1 MRGLLVLDQV
11 GLMLAP
17 GELVGLI
24 GPNAAGK
31 TTLVRTLAGLRQP
44 DDGTVLF
51 DGTPIADLPRQI
63 LARRLAY
70 LPQAAVCHWPLT
82 VERLVG
88 PGRLPP
94 TNPWPRSG
102 PGDQRAIDA
111 TMDEADIRDR
121 KSTRLN
127 SSH

>member
-51 DGTPIADLPRQI
+51 DRTPIADLPRQI

-70 LPQAAVCHWPLT
+70 LPQAPVCHWPLT
-82 VERLVG
+82 VDRLAEL
-88 PGRLPP
+88 GRLPH
-94 TNPWPRSG
+94 TTPWQRNG
-102 PGDQRAIDA
+102 PGAQTQTPPGSAGGEEGAGRG
-111 TMDEADIRDR
+111 
-121 KSTRLN
+121 
-127 SSH
+127 

>member
-1 MRGLLVLDQV
+1 MRGLRVLDQV

-51 DGTPIADLPRQI
+51 DGTPIAALPRPI
-63 LARRLAY
+63 LARPIGR
-70 LPQAAVCHWPLT
+70 AAGR
-82 VERLVG
+82 ERVYQEVSISVVADSFK
-88 PGRLPP
+88 
-94 TNPWPRSG
+94 NKKH
-102 PGDQRAIDA
+102 RA
-111 TMDEADIRDR
+111 E
-121 KSTRLN
+121 N
-127 SSH
+127 H